1 MMGIGMPEIVVILV
15 IGLLVIGPSKLPAVA
30 RSLGKGYAEFKKAA
44 DEFKE
49 QVKREADLESLKEAG
64 KELEEELKEG
74 NLQEFREITDTV
86 RQEMTNVDH
95 LGRTIFEQPEPPRQR
110 DQEANTDAEPT
121 PEKETE
127 RDAG

>member
-1 MMGIGMPEIVVILV
+1 MLGVGMPEIMIILA
-15 IGLLVIGPSKLPAVA
+15 IGIIVIGPSKLPAVA

-49 QVKREADLESLKEAG
+49 QVKKEADVESLQQVG
-64 KELEEELKEG
+64 RELKEELKQE
-74 NLQEFREITDTV
+74 NFQDLQEIAGTV
-86 RQEMTNVDH
+86 RQEVTNVDH
-95 LGRTIFEQPEPPRQR
+95 LGRAMFEPPEPPRQR
-110 DQEANTDAEPT
+110 TQDATTDAEPT